1 MIFIDEPKRYLFGKL
16 IALNNNNELNQRYT
30 HVSSL
35 RYTIHGCVNFV

>member
-30 HVSSL
+30 RIEFTLHDTRL
-35 RYTIHGCVNFV
+35 C